1 MAFFVLNFLGELLRD
16 INHDRGSKTAGTTY
30 VTSTCRTLGNQGMES
45 VRIVQ
50 SLPLLLV
57 VSYNV
62 YIIINTTLRPG
73 VRASRSYSLFY
84 L

>member
-16 INHDRGSKTAGTTY
+16 INHDRGSKTAGNTY

-73 VRASRSYSLFY
+73 VHVHHALT
-84 L
+84 